1 MNDTN
6 TKIQALE
13 PLLREVLLTLGE
25 DPGREGLK
33 KTPQR
38 WAEALVSYTQGTDQ
52 NPEDHL
58 KVMFELGEH
67 EYPEQTD
74 DMVMVDN
81 IEFVSTCEHHMAPF
95 RGVAHIAYIP
105 NPETRRITGLSKLSR
120 LVEVYSN
127 RLQIQERMTNQIAKA
142 IDQILLPLGVMVVI
156 RAMHFCMIQ
165 RGVKQR
171 SSSALTTARRGMF
184 LDNPG
189 LEIKFQNYLNLTNK
203 LNDL

>member
-1 MNDTN
+1 MSDTD
-6 TKIQALE
+6 KQIEELK
-13 PLLREVLLTLGE
+13 PLLRAVLISLGE
-25 DPGREGLK
+25 NPEREGLK

-38 WAEALVSYTQGTDQ
+38 WAEALISYTQGINQ
-52 NPEDHL
+52 SPEDHL
-58 KVMFELGEH
+58 KVIFELEKD

-95 RGVAHIAYIP
+95 WGRAHIAYIP

-120 LVEVYSN
+120 LVEVFSN
-127 RLQIQERMTNQIAKA
+127 RLQIQERMANQIAKA
-142 IDQILLPLGVMVVI
+142 IDEILLPLGVIVVI

-184 LDNPG
+184 LNNPE
-189 LEIKFQNYLNLTNK
+189 LEIKFQNYLSFCSNSK
-203 LNDL
+203 DL

>member
-1 MNDTN
+1 MSDTD
-6 TKIQALE
+6 KQIEELK
-13 PLLREVLLTLGE
+13 PLLRAVLISLGE
-25 DPGREGLK
+25 NPERGGLK

-38 WAEALVSYTQGTDQ
+38 WAEALISYTQGINQ
-52 NPEDHL
+52 SPEDHL
-58 KVMFELGEH
+58 KVIFELEKD
-67 EYPEQTD
+67 EYPAQTD

-95 RGVAHIAYIP
+95 WGRAHIAYIP

-120 LVEVYSN
+120 LVEVFSN
-127 RLQIQERMTNQIAKA
+127 RLQIQERMANQIANA
-142 IDQILLPLGVMVVI
+142 IDEILLPLGVIVVI

-184 LDNPG
+184 LDNPE
-189 LEIKFQNYLNLTNK
+189 LETKFQNYLSFCSNSK
-203 LNDL
+203 DL

>member
-1 MNDTN
+1 MSDTD
-6 TKIQALE
+6 KQIEELK
-13 PLLREVLLTLGE
+13 PLLRAVLISLGE
-25 DPGREGLK
+25 NPEREGLK

-38 WAEALVSYTQGTDQ
+38 WAEALISYTQGINQ
-52 NPEDHL
+52 SPEDHL
-58 KVMFELGEH
+58 KVIFELEKD
-67 EYPEQTD
+67 EYPAQTD

-95 RGVAHIAYIP
+95 WGRTHIAYIP

-120 LVEVYSN
+120 LVEVFSN
-127 RLQIQERMTNQIAKA
+127 RLQIQERMANQIANA
-142 IDQILLPLGVMVVI
+142 IDEILLPLGVIVVI

-184 LDNPG
+184 LDNPE
-189 LEIKFQNYLNLTNK
+189 LETKFQNYLSFCSNSK
-203 LNDL
+203 DP

>member
-1 MNDTN
+1 MSDTD
-6 TKIQALE
+6 KQIEELK
-13 PLLREVLLTLGE
+13 PLLRAVLISLGE
-25 DPGREGLK
+25 NPEREGLK

-38 WAEALVSYTQGTDQ
+38 WAEALISYTQGINQ
-52 NPEDHL
+52 SPEDHL
-58 KVMFELGEH
+58 KVIFELEKD
-67 EYPEQTD
+67 EYPAQTD

-95 RGVAHIAYIP
+95 WGRAHIAYIP

-120 LVEVYSN
+120 LVEVFSN
-127 RLQIQERMTNQIAKA
+127 RLQIQERMANQIANA
-142 IDQILLPLGVMVVI
+142 IDEILLPLGVIVVI

-184 LDNPG
+184 LDNPE
-189 LEIKFQNYLNLTNK
+189 LETKFQNYLSFCSNSK
-203 LNDL
+203 DL